1 LRGSEIG
8 RHRKHEAGRKGDEGT
23 QSAGTDRDNS
33 ISGPQIR
40 DGASRGGHHPHAPIA
55 LFDEIP
61 EAVTEKIRDLMQADR
76 ATLFLVDRQDKV
88 LRSKIA
94 RGDGTKRL
102 VLEVAAGRGIAG
114 RVADTGRILNIPDPY
129 AHPDFNPDVDRE
141 TGYRTESILA
151 APLRDQDREV
161 FAVVQ
166 LLNREGGPFQ
176 PEDERIFADFADSL
190 EAILETCIRVAP
202 RSVGGLGPSGG
213 SGAAEPA

>member
-1 LRGSEIG
+1 MPARS
-8 RHRKHEAGRKGDEGT
+8 
-23 QSAGTDRDNS
+23 S
-33 ISGPQIR
+33 
-40 DGASRGGHHPHAPIA
+40 SRGNSCRRSWRNTRSGARTEEAIDA
-55 LFDEIP
+55 LFDEIL

-94 RGDGTKRL
+94 HGDGTKRL
-102 VLEVAAGRGIAG
+102 VLEVPAGKGIAG
-114 RVADTGRILNIPDPY
+114 RVADTGKVLNIADPY

-166 LLNREGGPFQ
+166 LLNRRGGPFQ
-176 PEDERIFADFADSL
+176 AEDERIFADFADSL

-202 RSVGGLGPSGG
+202 RSVGGLGPSAG
-213 SGAAEPA
+213 SGTTAPV